1 MTIFNKYKNGVQ
13 LRIVAFA
20 IVLHKVVIIKGL
32 HLQQFVKNGNLLK
45 TKSPYSRRKMLFI
58 AEKPSTN
65 LFFP

>member
-1 MTIFNKYKNGVQ
+1 M
-13 LRIVAFA
+13 AFA

-45 TKSPYSRRKMLFI
+45 TKSPYSRRKMLFV

-65 LFFP
+65 LFSLKQARGTTADFIGKS